1 MFRRLALDGVVAND
15 GQIMTSRKL
24 NRVER
29 NG

>member
-1 MFRRLALDGVVAND
+1 MFEKLELERIVAND

-24 NRVER
+24 NKVAR